1 MTASEHTDLSPL
13 LERLRELV
21 DEHQFSV
28 VPGIPVGG
36 RVVDLSAR
44 MPFDKLCELIVAT
57 KPLRLYVVEGDKFQ
71 AFPNRAL
78 DRFGTDKELL
88 RELRRMYKGT
98 DGRKELRWR
107 RGKDRATRILSLRER
122 LNHAEAVQ
130 HGKVMHLAV
139 AFVTDDDVLHYWSAR
154 TCWPQLEW
162 IGNELSNLIFGLL
175 PPDDEG

>member
-1 MTASEHTDLSPL
+1 MTASEHNDLAPL

-21 DEHQFSV
+21 DEHQFTV

-36 RVVDLSAR
+36 RIVDLSAR

-57 KPLRLYVVEGDKFQ
+57 KPLRLYVVEGDKCQ

-78 DRFGTDKELL
+78 DRFCTDKELL

-139 AFVTDDDVLHYWSAR
+139 AFVTDDDVMHYWSAR
-154 TCWPQLEW
+154 TRWPQLEW
-162 IGNELSNLIFGLL
+162 IGDELTNLIFGLL

>member
-1 MTASEHTDLSPL
+1 MTPSEHNDLGPL

-21 DEHQFSV
+21 DKHQFTV
-28 VPGIPVGG
+28 VPGIPAGG
-36 RVVDLSAR
+36 RVVDLSPR
-44 MPFDKLCELIVAT
+44 VPFDKLCDLIVAA
-57 KPLRLYVVEGDKFQ
+57 KPPRLYVVEGDKFH

-139 AFVTDDDVLHYWSAR
+139 AFVTDDDVMHYWSAR
-154 TCWPQLEW
+154 TRWPQLEW
-162 IGNELSNLIFGLL
+162 IGNELTSLIFGLS
-175 PPDDEG
+175 PVDD